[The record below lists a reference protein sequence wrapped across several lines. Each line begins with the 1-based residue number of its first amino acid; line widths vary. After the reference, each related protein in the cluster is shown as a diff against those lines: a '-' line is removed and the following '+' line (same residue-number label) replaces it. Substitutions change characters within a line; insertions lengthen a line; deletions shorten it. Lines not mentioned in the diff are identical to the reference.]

1 LSTILA
7 VDDEPAIL
15 QLTRWTLKRKHEV
28 LIAPSGEEAL
38 QILEA
43 QPVDMV
49 VSDLRMPGMSGLE
62 LLAIVRERWPKAIRV
77 LATAYTT
84 HEDTLRAVQEVG
96 IYKLLA
102 KPWLPEELVEVV
114 EHGLIDRA
122 RMI

>member
-43 QPVDMV
+43 
-49 VSDLRMPGMSGLE
+49 
-62 LLAIVRERWPKAIRV
+62 
-77 LATAYTT
+77 
-84 HEDTLRAVQEVG
+84 
-96 IYKLLA
+96 
-102 KPWLPEELVEVV
+102 
-114 EHGLIDRA
+114 
-122 RMI
+122 